1 MKKTGGKDGQLQET
15 FNKEIKDFK
24 IKQAEMRNT
33 VTDTK
38 NSLEGTSIRIQEAE
52 EWISE
57 VEDKL
62 VEITDA
68 KQNNEKRMKR
78 NEDSRRELWD
88 KFKCT
93 NIHIIGMP
101 EEEREKAGEDTWR
114 DNSLKP
120 LKSREH
126 NEYHVR

>member
-1 MKKTGGKDGQLQET
+1 M
-15 FNKEIKDFK
+15 
-24 IKQAEMRNT
+24 
-33 VTDTK
+33 
-38 NSLEGTSIRIQEAE
+38 
-52 EWISE
+52 
-57 VEDKL
+57 EDKL

-101 EEEREKAGEDTWR
+101 EEEREKAGENT
-114 DNSLKP
+114 
-120 LKSREH
+120 
-126 NEYHVR
+126 